1 MFQKYVKSIRLR
13 PNSVFKFSISMFQ
26 KYVKS
31 IRLRPTEETTQV
43 TEVFQKNVKL
53 IGLRPKIQKIF
64 YSTYK
69 SIRRFSGR
77 FFSVKIF
84 EFTIYYG

>member
-1 MFQKYVKSIRLR
+1 MLILKCPLISIEFTR
-13 PNSVFKFSISMFQ
+13 FH
-26 KYVKS
+26 
-31 IRLRPTEETTQV
+31 
-43 TEVFQKNVKL
+43 KNVKL

-69 SIRRFSGR
+69 SIRNFLVD

-84 EFTIYYG
+84 GFKIYYG

>member
-1 MFQKYVKSIRLR
+1 
-13 PNSVFKFSISMFQ
+13 MFQ

-53 IGLRPKIQKIF
+53 IGLRPKVPKIF

-69 SIRRFSGR
+69 SIRNFLVD
-77 FFSVKIF
+77 FFSVKILGF
-84 EFTIYYG
+84 KIYYG

>member
-1 MFQKYVKSIRLR
+1 
-13 PNSVFKFSISMFQ
+13 MFQ

-69 SIRRFSGR
+69 SIRNFLVD
-77 FFSVKIF
+77 FLV
-84 EFTIYYG
+84 